1 MPVKM
6 SKEDIERAWA
16 ERADTIEFR
25 YRKAFPNAP
34 LPQMYWQRGLDGP
47 QLESLMERAIAA
59 GRPLTPKALREAQG
73 HGMPPPD
80 ATDQAGP
87 GL

>member
-1 MPVKM
+1 MKM

-34 LPQMYWQRGLDGP
+34 LPQRGLDGP

-59 GRPLTPKALREAQG
+59 GRPLTPEDLCKAQG
-73 HGMPPPD
+73 IGMPPPGAD
-80 ATDQAGP
+80 VLAGR
-87 GL
+87 GRAL